1 MLYFVLL
8 PAFPLVLKNALT
20 SAEEPGE
27 VGVLF
32 SETKCD
38 LATNVGRLNAVPAG
52 SVFAPLDM
60 GAPLLYQTHH
70 SVVASGHHRTPS
82 AMRDVIAGFVG
93 TPEDARLSIDR
104 HRADYVFM
112 CSDLL
117 EPRNFSRRGGE
128 ESFAARLIRD
138 DPPQWL
144 ERVDLGGPDEFRLWR
159 VVRD

>member
-1 MLYFVLL
+1 
-8 PAFPLVLKNALT
+8 
-20 SAEEPGE
+20 
-27 VGVLF
+27 
-32 SETKCD
+32 
-38 LATNVGRLNAVPAG
+38 
-52 SVFAPLDM
+52 
-60 GAPLLYQTHH
+60 
-70 SVVASGHHRTPS
+70 
-82 AMRDVIAGFVG
+82 MRDVIAGFVG
-93 TPEDARLSIDR
+93 TPEDARLAIDR

-128 ESFAARLIRD
+128 ESLATRLIRD